1 MNRGTQLRGNQETKR
16 GRQKDPGVPKGHIRE
31 ELRLRTG

>member
-16 GRQKDPGVPKGHIRE
+16 DRQKDPGAPKVPITE
-31 ELRLRTG
+31 ELRLRTQ